1 MLEIMH
7 QNAIVNLRIVKVIIR
22 YVIFVVKKW
31 FMVPMKALKDKEKV
45 DVHEMLIIFNK
56 NLVMVLKK

>member
-31 FMVPMKALKDKEKV
+31 FMVPMKVLKDKEKV
-45 DVHEMLIIFNK
+45 DVHEMLIIFNQ